1 MVRQLSAKQFYAG
14 SNPVG
19 HSKKNIM
26 DKETELMVITM
37 EECGEMIQACSK
49 VLRTNYEEHALIDL
63 TKEIGDVMCMI
74 DLIVQ
79 NNYIDENDI
88 KICAR
93 KKREKLKTWSNLIER
108 I

>member
-1 MVRQLSAKQFYAG
+1 
-14 SNPVG
+14 
-19 HSKKNIM
+19 M